1 MTDQQVEKI
10 EKEIRRV
17 ATWIIVGF
25 GAALL
30 VINFSLSKIIE
41 QSESRII
48 QTCSEVPKNGEI
60 K

>member
-1 MTDQQVEKI
+1 MTDQQVEKT

-25 GAALL
+25 GAVLL
-30 VINFSLSKIIE
+30 VIFFSLSKIIE

-48 QTCSEVPKNGEI
+48 QTCSEVTKKE